1 MIQQMKAINQIEIF
15 GLKFDLFQKQDHG
28 MVTCMNMLFKHYFIA
43 DLTATEAM
51 QASAPN
57 KSNSNTTVALPAP
70 ISTPAMKTDQV
81 QTGGFICVGPPC
93 PIDTQSEFES
103 IRTQENSTPI
113 HSENEMPL
121 IQESPIVSSVH
132 RESQFYPLF

>member
-1 MIQQMKAINQIEIF
+1 
-15 GLKFDLFQKQDHG
+15 
-28 MVTCMNMLFKHYFIA
+28 
-43 DLTATEAM
+43 M

-113 HSENEMPL
+113 HILSTSKFCRLKRVNKMVKSTKNTLWIKLQIKGEINRFIHDVRYGVL
-121 IQESPIVSSVH
+121 GRSSW
-132 RESQFYPLF
+132 